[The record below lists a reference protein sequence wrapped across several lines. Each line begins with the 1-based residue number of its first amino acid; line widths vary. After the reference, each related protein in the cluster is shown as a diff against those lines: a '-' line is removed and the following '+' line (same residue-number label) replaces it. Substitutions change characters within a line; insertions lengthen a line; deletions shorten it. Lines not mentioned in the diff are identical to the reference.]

1 MHAPGPDHPV
11 FTRLSRAQLVARRRH
26 IGLQSLIFDVPLSGS
41 SARSHVKLCAYCRR
55 MFTTDWKPYL
65 CHVCGQWVCEPCSR
79 VMERER
85 EEQVIRFVRCCESC
99 LPLLNKWTPNVDE
112 MMAFTF
118 GPWVVSSSVSPL
130 GVNLAETLRSHPER
144 RHAALSLL
152 RHLGK
157 QVDSNSGVL
166 LEDISEN
173 EWAATESSSHAP
185 LDTAAEQRSNSRL
198 IRGAQH
204 FVQQCLD
211 VRIPEVPLEKCVL
224 AEEDGRRHYP
234 LTYESPVNVP
244 LVPNHPRESEREEW
258 ITRYQLHE
266 PDMKVSEE
274 VALICDLVAKE
285 LEADI
290 GVASAVVGDRQWF
303 VPPVRVDNAV
313 LVNERKQSFSSHSVL
328 SGNKPLLVRNAQLDV
343 RFRNLQVA
351 TSTSSLSFF
360 LGVPVLAGDGVVVAT
375 LCALDSKPR
384 RNITTMQYSVM
395 LALARVL
402 SAVWEELYVSE
413 DDDCSIPEEMD
424 DAPWPLRLR
433 TPRGSG
439 SGKGG
444 SELE

>member
-26 IGLQSLIFDVPLSGS
+26 IGLQSLIFDVPSSGS
-41 SARSHVKLCAYCRR
+41 SVRSRVKLCAYCCR

-99 LPLLNKWTPNVDE
+99 LPLLNKWTPNVDK

-118 GPWVVSSSVSPL
+118 GPWVVSSCASPL
-130 GVNLAETLRSHPER
+130 GVNLTETLRSHPER
-144 RHAALSLL
+144 RHAAS
-152 RHLGK
+152 
-157 QVDSNSGVL
+157 
-166 LEDISEN
+166 
-173 EWAATESSSHAP
+173 TESSSHAP

-211 VRIPEVPLEKCVL
+211 VQIQEIPLEKCVL

-258 ITRYQLHE
+258 ITRGHWRRLCGGEGPPVVRPACARRQRRLGQRAQA
-266 PDMKVSEE
+266 V
-274 VALICDLVAKE
+274 VLVA
-285 LEADI
+285 
-290 GVASAVVGDRQWF
+290 
-303 VPPVRVDNAV
+303 
-313 LVNERKQSFSSHSVL
+313 L
-328 SGNKPLLVRNAQLDV
+328 SGNKPLLVRNLQLDV

-375 LCALDSKPR
+375 LRALDSKPR

-402 SAVWEELYVSE
+402 SAVWEELYVSG

-444 SELE
+444 GELERRSLGVW